1 MDLSHQLAQ
10 IIGTLFIVVGIGLIL
25 NGSYYRQM
33 LAQFLK
39 NDGLYYFSGA
49 LAFIIGMAMVLNHNI
64 WTPDW
69 RSLVTVIGWL
79 SLVKGTMRLVFPQAG
94 SRLAGAIVT
103 STWLTVLGALILF
116 AAGAVLVV
124 NGFELGG

>member
-10 IIGTLFIVVGIGLIL
+10 IIGALFVVVGIGLIL

-49 LAFIIGMAMVLNHNI
+49 LAFVIGMAMVLNHNI
-64 WTPDW
+64 WTSDW

-79 SLVKGTMRLVFPQAG
+79 SLFKGTMRLVFPQAG
-94 SRLAGAIVT
+94 FRLASAIMS
-103 STWLTVLGALILF
+103 STWLTVLGALVLF
-116 AAGAVLVV
+116 AAGGVLAV
-124 NGFELGG
+124 NGFEMGG